1 MQKSSEDSKLQ
12 GSSGGVVFS
21 KTFEESSG
29 RLIPSKYSR
38 REIGRS
44 EFSEENSRNNEDRRI
59 YRNCKGIRV
68 DEPIPLVSRI
78 NVGHWF

>member
-1 MQKSSEDSKLQ
+1 MQKSSEDSKSQ

-38 REIGRS
+38 GEIGRS
-44 EFSEENSRNNEDRRI
+44 EFSKENSQNNTKIARWTRAD
-59 YRNCKGIRV
+59 K
-68 DEPIPLVSRI
+68 PIHLVSRV
-78 NVGHWF
+78 NVGH

>member
-1 MQKSSEDSKLQ
+1 VQKSSEDLKSQ

-38 REIGRS
+38 GEIGRS
-44 EFSEENSRNNEDRRI
+44 EFSKENSQNNEECRI
-59 YRNCKGIRV
+59 YRNCKV
-68 DEPIPLVSRI
+68 DK
-78 NVGHWF
+78 G

>member
-1 MQKSSEDSKLQ
+1 VQKSSEDLKSQ

-38 REIGRS
+38 GEIGWS
-44 EFSEENSRNNEDRRI
+44 EFSKENSQNNEECRI
-59 YRNCKGIRV
+59 YRNCKV
-68 DEPIPLVSRI
+68 DK
-78 NVGHWF
+78 G